1 MKFFGRVEHGT
12 VEYCK
17 QDGRPFVYLTVSLL
31 LALALSACAN
41 GMGTSNNLPMGNGGK
56 GCNKI
61 GVLLPETASSDRWE
75 TKDHPLLLQAIKM
88 ALPNVQID
96 YANAHDSS
104 ATQMTQAQADLA
116 NGDCILIVGA
126 HDSIAAAAIV
136 AKAKAQ
142 NVPVIAYDRLLQS
155 KDVSYYVS
163 FDNVKVGQLQRH
175 YVASHYKQYKKLVP
189 VNMEMISGSQTYTNP
204 LLISQGAHNVLDPLF
219 AAGNLKNVYENFT
232 PDWNYSTAQAEME
245 TALSDQANNIQ
256 VAYGA
261 NDGLANSIITALKAA
276 NLGGKVLV
284 TGQDATVT
292 GIYNILA
299 GQQSMTVYKPIA
311 KEAQSVGLLVKAIYD
326 GTSVASLTHGATT
339 ATFDG
344 GNIPSILDT
353 PIAVDRTN
361 INSTVI
367 ADGFIKK
374 SDVCGAIA
382 PGTDGV
388 C

>member
-1 MKFFGRVEHGT
+1 MKYIVI
-12 VEYCK
+12 
-17 QDGRPFVYLTVSLL
+17 LLL
-31 LALALSACAN
+31 LALVLSACAN
-41 GMGTSNNLPMGNGGK
+41 SMGAGTSSNLPMGNGGK
-56 GCNKI
+56 GCTKI

-75 TKDHPLLLQAIKM
+75 TKDHPLLLQAIHN

-104 ATQMTQAQADLA
+104 ATQMTQAQTDLA

-163 FDNVKVGQLQRH
+163 FDNVKVGQLQGQ
-175 YVASHYKQYKKLVP
+175 YIADHYKQYQKGGV
-189 VNMEMISGSQTYTNP
+189 VNTVMISGSQTDTNA
-204 LLISQGAHNVLDPLF
+204 LLFSEGTHKVLDPLF

-245 TALSDQANNIQ
+245 AALSDQTNNIQ
-256 VAYGA
+256 VAYAA
-261 NDGLANSIITALKAA
+261 NDGLANSIITALKAV
-276 NLGGKVLV
+276 NLNGKVLV

-299 GQQSMTVYKPIA
+299 GQQGMTVYKPIA

-326 GTSVASLTHGATT
+326 GTSVTSLTHGATT

-353 PIAVDRTN
+353 PIAVDSTN

-374 SDVCGAIA
+374 SDVCSALA